1 MALAIPILALIGL
14 MLMQVLEETLLDSSA
29 PASGPRTPEGVSP
42 GTGSP
47 APADV
52 ERPGSPASTPSTPST
67 AGTESTPHAPR
78 RRPQHRAAHRLPIP
92 RPRRPERR
100 ALHPVLPRPT
110 DPVPA
115 ASVPAD
121 STTADSDAVD
131 AVPAVPVPVAAES
144 GA

>member
-1 MALAIPILALIGL
+1 MNIILVVALAIPILALIGL

-47 APADV
+47 APVDV
-52 ERPGSPASTPSTPST
+52 ERPGSPASTTST
-67 AGTESTPHAPR
+67 ASTPHAPR
-78 RRPQHRAAHRLPIP
+78 RRSHHRAHRLPVP

-100 ALHPVLPRPT
+100 ALHPALPQQT

-115 ASVPAD
+115 APVSAD
-121 STTADSDAVD
+121 SAPEA
-131 AVPAVPVPVAAES
+131 PVPVAAES
-144 GA
+144 AA

>member
-47 APADV
+47 APADL

-67 AGTESTPHAPR
+67 AGTASTPHAPR
-78 RRPQHRAAHRLPIP
+78 RRPRHRAAHRLPIP

-100 ALHPVLPRPT
+100 ALHPVLPRPS
-110 DPVPA
+110 

-121 STTADSDAVD
+121 STTADSDSVD